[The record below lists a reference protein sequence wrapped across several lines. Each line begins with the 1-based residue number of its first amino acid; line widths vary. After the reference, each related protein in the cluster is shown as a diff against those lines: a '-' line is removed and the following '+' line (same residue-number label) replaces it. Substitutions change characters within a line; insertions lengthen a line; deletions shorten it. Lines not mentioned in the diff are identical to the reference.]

1 MREVLG
7 TDGLYVGNSPKLSVF
22 VTQINPLQDDISG
35 PIISDLWLR

>member
-22 VTQINPLQDDISG
+22 VTQINPLQDDNSG